1 MTQARHEYSARRGQE
16 SYDAETVDS
25 VSSFSAASK
34 AETLQAH
41 DSAST
46 RGSEL
51 PWLRRI
57 DQPRAARIE
66 SFLDQYHDDGP

>member
-1 MTQARHEYSARRGQE
+1 MTQARHEYCARRGQE

-25 VSSFSAASK
+25 VSSFFAASK

-46 RGSEL
+46 RGRIRRSNIEL
-51 PWLRRI
+51 RCCQKGWQAI
-57 DQPRAARIE
+57 A
-66 SFLDQYHDDGP
+66 GP